1 MQNRKQQA
9 HPQRKVAASATA
21 GQGYPTSKE
30 WVAGLG
36 SDGEGWALGGEL
48 GKSDPKNVCLRERN
62 GTLEAHETVRFVAES
77 AGAHSHYPSWQ
88 LL

>member
-1 MQNRKQQA
+1 MRNRTQHA
-9 HPQRKVAASATA
+9 YPQRKVAASATA

-30 WVAGLG
+30 RVAGLG
-36 SDGEGWALGGEL
+36 SDGAGWALGGEL
-48 GKSDPKNVCLRERN
+48 GKSDPEHVCLRERN

-77 AGAHSHYPSWQ
+77 AGAHSHYPSRQ